1 MAKIGKII
9 GAAAGFAL
17 GGPIGA
23 LIGLAIGSVFDN
35 TSVSVQTAGAQY
47 SQRVTPA
54 DFALSLMVLIAAVMK
69 ADGTVKRAELDY
81 VKAYLRQAYGEQV
94 TMELLQVLRD
104 VLNKD
109 IPLYEVCTQIKSNMT
124 YASRLELL
132 HFLYKIALSDKVL
145 DQSELRVINDIAKY
159 LGISAIDTQSIS
171 ATFYDDL
178 DSAYKAL
185 EITAEASDD
194 DVKKA
199 YKKMA
204 VKYHPDKVSTL
215 GEEVQQSATE
225 KFKKIN
231 EAFDRIKKHRGIK

>member
-35 TSVSVQTAGAQY
+35 TSVTVQSGRSAYG
-47 SQRVTPA
+47 QRVTPA

-69 ADGTVKRAELDY
+69 ADGAVKRAELDF
-81 VKAYLRQAYGEQV
+81 VKAYLRQAYGEQA
-94 TMELLQVLRD
+94 TLELLQILRD
-104 VLNKD
+104 VLQKE

-124 YASRLELL
+124 YAARLELL
-132 HFLYKIALSDKVL
+132 HFLYKIALSDTIL
-145 DQSELRVINDIAKY
+145 DQAEMQIISDIAKY
-159 LGISAIDTQSIS
+159 LGISQNDSQSIK

-178 DSAYKAL
+178 ESAYQAL
-185 EITAEASDD
+185 EITSEASDEE
-194 DVKKA
+194 VKKA

-204 VKYHPDKVSTL
+204 VKYHPDKVSNM
-215 GEEVQQSATE
+215 GEEVQKSATE

-231 EAFDRIKKHRGIK
+231 EAFDRIKKQRGIK

>member
-35 TSVSVQTAGAQY
+35 TTVTVQSGTAGY
-47 SQRVTPA
+47 GQRVTPA

-69 ADGTVKRAELDY
+69 ADGTVKRAELDF
-81 VKAYLRQAYGEQV
+81 VKAYLRQAYGEQA
-94 TMELLQVLRD
+94 TLELLQVLRD
-104 VLNKD
+104 VLQKE
-109 IPLYEVCTQIKSNMT
+109 IPLYEVCLQIKSNMT
-124 YASRLELL
+124 YAARLELL
-132 HFLYKIALSDKVL
+132 HFLYKIALSDTVL
-145 DQSELRVINDIAKY
+145 DASEMRVIDDISKY
-159 LGISAIDTQSIS
+159 LGISAGDANSIR

-178 DSAYKAL
+178 ESAYQAL
-185 EITAEASDD
+185 EISANATDEE
-194 DVKKA
+194 VKKA

-204 VKYHPDKVSTL
+204 VKYHPDKVSNM
-215 GEEVQQSATE
+215 GEEVQKSATE

-231 EAFDRIKKHRGIK
+231 EAFDRIKKQRGIK